1 LEAPADIWGM
11 DTFNKHLKRKQFI
24 LYTDY
29 KPLEK
34 LGHFHIKRMNQLQTA
49 LLEHDFII
57 QHKKGSNVPADYLS
71 RLPAAPEAS
80 VIAAFHSFQLDLAH
94 LQQH

>member
-1 LEAPADIWGM
+1 
-11 DTFNKHLKRKQFI
+11 
-24 LYTDY
+24 
-29 KPLEK
+29 
-34 LGHFHIKRMNQLQTA
+34 MNQLQTA